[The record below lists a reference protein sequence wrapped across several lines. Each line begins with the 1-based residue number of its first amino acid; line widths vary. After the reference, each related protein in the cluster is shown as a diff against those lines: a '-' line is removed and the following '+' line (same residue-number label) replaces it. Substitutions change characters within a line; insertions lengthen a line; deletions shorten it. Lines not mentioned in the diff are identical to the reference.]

1 MNKVFDDA
9 EEDKFTITF
18 KLITFPLENGPPSE
32 IRKVGQKVLVLV
44 LAFIEN

>member
-18 KLITFPLENGPPSE
+18 KLTFPVENGPPSE
-32 IRKVGQKVLVLV
+32 IRKVEQKVLVLV